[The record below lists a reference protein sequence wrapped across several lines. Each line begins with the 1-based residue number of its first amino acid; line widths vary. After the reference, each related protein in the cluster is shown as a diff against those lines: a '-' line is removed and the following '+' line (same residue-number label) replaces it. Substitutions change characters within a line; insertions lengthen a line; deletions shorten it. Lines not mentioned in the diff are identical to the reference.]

1 MHKKL
6 RNMKVIIGIW
16 ISSVLIIVS
25 LLTVST
31 ILAENKI
38 VYIIYIKEEIGR
50 RIPSYIERSLH
61 DAEAAGADAVILEI
75 NTLGGWL
82 GCLCQ
87 GKRRHTELQNSNY
100 SFHK

>member
-25 LLTVST
+25 LLTVSI
-31 ILAENKI
+31 ILAQNKI
-38 VYIIYIKEEIGR
+38 VYIIYIKEEISR
-50 RIPSYIERSLH
+50 RIPSYIERSFR

-75 NTLGGWL
+75 DTLGGWL
-82 GCLCQ
+82 DAGVKVRDEIL
-87 GKRRHTELQNSNY
+87 N
-100 SFHK
+100 